1 MPGEE
6 EECFN
11 GESAGFAVLTLGV
24 CALSCC
30 NLLISSSFF
39 AILCLSTE
47 SCGVQGI
54 LQILTLVVKRM
65 VFTICIQFEI
75 KSLVKSHRIG

>member
-6 EECFN
+6 DECFN
-11 GESAGFAVLTLGV
+11 GESARFAVLTLGV
-24 CALSCC
+24 CVLSCC

-47 SCGVQGI
+47 SCGVERI
-54 LQILTLVVKRM
+54 LQIKRLCITLVVRRM
-65 VFTICIQFEI
+65 VFTI
-75 KSLVKSHRIG
+75 SHSI